1 DEQFWMPPVDRI
13 PRSVGLPLGE
23 TGSCYP
29 PPPPGIHD
37 LSVKSTKEGDYH
49 QQLHRIEIDAFSSYI
64 HQYKNIIQGM
74 EVMKNKFERIK
85 NELNKEKQK
94 KERSSS
100 DYAEMEKVF
109 SKLEKFNALSELMQ
123 ACTWFYFTNNNEFLY
138 RWCLDVANGFLTFQR
153 QFGAFRHEVATLAHP
168 SNMLCREDDFI
179 FSRVDGLMGLLG
191 HDKYLL
197 EAKRTEL
204 DLIAKMNDIID
215 YLKTC
220 NDPALNKLELYSK
233 SEIAEITNNKNLQ
246 HINGFKEREQ
256 DTLFG
261 NLQTGRLSRL
271 ATYAHDLSTMQNII
285 REYSK
290 TTRAVYN
297 ASENIEMYNR

>member
-1 DEQFWMPPVDRI
+1 
-13 PRSVGLPLGE
+13 
-23 TGSCYP
+23 
-29 PPPPGIHD
+29 
-37 LSVKSTKEGDYH
+37 
-49 QQLHRIEIDAFSSYI
+49 SYI

-233 SEIAEITNNKNLQ
+233 SEIAEITIIKIYNILMVLK
-246 HINGFKEREQ
+246 RESRILCLAIYKLEDFPDWRHMPTIYQ
-256 DTLFG
+256 PCRTLFV
-261 NLQTGRLSRL
+261 NIQKRHVQ
-271 ATYAHDLSTMQNII
+271 YTMHQKI
-285 REYSK
+285 
-290 TTRAVYN
+290 
-297 ASENIEMYNR
+297 